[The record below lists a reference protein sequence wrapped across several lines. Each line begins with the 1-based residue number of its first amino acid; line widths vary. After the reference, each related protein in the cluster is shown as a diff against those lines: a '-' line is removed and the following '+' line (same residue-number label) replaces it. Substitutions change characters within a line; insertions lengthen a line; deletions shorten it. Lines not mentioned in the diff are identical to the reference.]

1 MKAFEEYVRQ
11 FCDLSLD
18 VSWIGKEAYL
28 AEPMLHDFVRSYAG
42 PIESAGLYLGRI
54 RGSRFVP
61 SLALIDILS
70 RHTEK
75 KVFVNTKTA
84 WLFLC
89 GRDVFR
95 TGIKRFNPP
104 MKKGDLVFVQNLHDE
119 NLGLGKVQ
127 GSLTFGSEIAVKN
140 VMDKGDYLR
149 REMD

>member
-1 MKAFEEYVRQ
+1 MKEFEQYVKQ
-11 FCDLSLD
+11 FCDLTLD

-28 AEPMLHDFVRSYAG
+28 ADPALHDFVRRYRN
-42 PIESAGLYLGRI
+42 PIESAGLYLGRV
-54 RGSRFVP
+54 RGKWFEP
-61 SLALIDILS
+61 SVALIDILA
-70 RHTEK
+70 RHSEQ
-75 KVFVNTKTA
+75 KVFVNKKTE

-89 GRDVFR
+89 GRDIFR

-104 MKKGDLVFVQNLHDE
+104 LAKGDLVFVQNLRDE

-127 GSLTFGSEIAVKN
+127 GSLTFGTDVAVKH